1 LDIEKV
7 QDSRRNQARVN
18 KVNNAIKRLLVSRIF
33 VHRAVNNGGRS
44 EQSHT
49 ADAGL
54 FTSFMLV
61 HEAVNK

>member
-7 QDSRRNQARVN
+7 QDSRRKRARVN
-18 KVNNAIKRLLVSRIF
+18 NLNNAIKRLLVSGIF
-33 VHRAVNNGGRS
+33 VHRAVNNSGRMNN
-44 EQSHT
+44 HT
-49 ADAGL
+49 ADAAL